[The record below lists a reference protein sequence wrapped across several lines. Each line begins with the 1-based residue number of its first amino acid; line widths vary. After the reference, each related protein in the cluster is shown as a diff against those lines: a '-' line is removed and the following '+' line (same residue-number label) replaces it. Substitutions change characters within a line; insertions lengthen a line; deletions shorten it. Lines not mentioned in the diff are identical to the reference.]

1 VSDRSCQFWIALPSE
16 GRRTMAMQ
24 KTTFF
29 VLLTAGLNFLATAAR
44 ADVRNIWVGVSG
56 ATCPT

>member
-1 VSDRSCQFWIALPSE
+1 
-16 GRRTMAMQ
+16 MAMQ